1 MTLKT
6 MTTREGIILINKP
19 AGKTSFYLVHVLRS
33 ILGVKKIGHA
43 GTLDPFATGV
53 MVMLVGR
60 KYTQKSDQFINQGKS
75 YRATVRLGVETDSY
89 DCDGTVVSES
99 DLIPTQDEL
108 MQAIARFQGKV
119 EQVPPMFSAKKV
131 KGKKLYELARRGEVI
146 ERKPVTVELETEVLR
161 YEYPEVDIVVNCS
174 KGTYLRSIAHDLGKI
189 LGCGAHLSHLTRLK
203 SGDFNLENCVNL
215 EDLNRDNIEEY
226 LIQSHETIHVA

>member
-1 MTLKT
+1 MNK
-6 MTTREGIILINKP
+6 EGIILINKP
-19 AGKTSFYLVHVLRS
+19 KGKTSFYLVHVLRK

-60 KYTQKSDQFINQGKS
+60 NYTQKSNQFTNQGKS

-89 DCDGTVVSES
+89 DCDGQIISES
-99 DLIPTQDEL
+99 DRIPSEEEVVD
-108 MQAIARFQGKV
+108 AITHVQGTVK
-119 EQVPPMFSAKKV
+119 QIPPMFSAKKV
-131 KGKKLYELARRGEVI
+131 KGKKLYELARKGEII
-146 ERKPVTVELETEVLR
+146 EREPVTVELETQLLR

-189 LGCGAHLSHLTRLK
+189 LESGAHLSHLTRIK
-203 SGDFNLENCVNL
+203 SGDFNLDDCVQL
-215 EDLNRDNIEEY
+215 EDLNRDNINEH
-226 LIQSHETIHVA
+226 LIQLHETIHVA